1 MAVSPSTGSSRP
13 NCDVVPRIKRARVEE
28 PHFKRTSRDVI
39 ESSTPHRA
47 RRGMSAFTPAPFARG
62 ARETRHARSPRA
74 PRAHRSRVVT
84 ARAGKVDKDGASFV
98 DWLKKEIDL
107 TFNPRTPGA
116 KIAGRCPDTQTQ
128 PSEVSKD
135 AMSEEEDA
143 STLGGDFDLRAFTAA
158 LERAMVEGGDN
169 DEGAMTLTAT
179 KSVSVVQTEVVDDAS
194 MLEEDEDEDDGFEY
208 ELDGASEGPLTGR
221 ELALLCIK
229 KYGKAHDMA
238 IKHVKMGSGMKRWVS
253 LNLYVGHLGQ
263 RSYPQTEAEYLEQL
277 DVIAYLINTWSQADY
292 TRAFF
297 REKPIA
303 RRGLPSRPRV
313 DTCVTLQFAR
323 SPTWDDELGD
333 EFFPY

>member
-1 MAVSPSTGSSRP
+1 MSA
-13 NCDVVPRIKRARVEE
+13 RA
-28 PHFKRTSRDVI
+28 FALSA
-39 ESSTPHRA
+39 SSTATNATRGRCVRDSVRA
-47 RRGMSAFTPAPFARG
+47 RR
-62 ARETRHARSPRA
+62 
-74 PRAHRSRVVT
+74 VV
-84 ARAGKVDKDGASFV
+84 ARAGNAKDEGGNFM
-98 DWLKKEIDL
+98 DWLRKEIDI

-128 PSEVSKD
+128 PSEVSPD
-135 AMSEEEDA
+135 RLSAEDEVVLA
-143 STLGGDFDLRAFTAA
+143 GARDFDVRAFAA
-158 LERAMVEGGDN
+158 ELERAMSEDGDRGR
-169 DEGAMTLTAT
+169 EMTAT
-179 KSVSVVQTEVVDDAS
+179 ATVSSTKSAVMMTEVLETEAS
-194 MLEEDEDEDDGFEY
+194 AVEAEEAGDDGFDYY
-208 ELDGASEGPLTGR
+208 ELDGESEGPLTGR

-263 RSYPQTEAEYLEQL
+263 RSYPQTEEAYLEQL
-277 DVIAYLINTWSQADY
+277 DVISYLINSWNQEDY

-313 DTCVTLQFAR
+313 DTCVTLQFSR

-333 EFFPY
+333 EYFEF

>member
-1 MAVSPSTGSSRP
+1 
-13 NCDVVPRIKRARVEE
+13 
-28 PHFKRTSRDVI
+28 
-39 ESSTPHRA
+39 
-47 RRGMSAFTPAPFARG
+47 MSAFAPAPFAPG
-62 ARETRHARSPRA
+62 ARETRHARAPRA
-74 PRAHRSRVVT
+74 PRAPRSRVVT
-84 ARAGKVDKDGASFV
+84 ARAGKDGASFV

-143 STLGGDFDLRAFTAA
+143 ETLGGDFDLRAFTAQ
-158 LERAMVEGGDN
+158 LERAMLEGGDD

-179 KSVSVVQTEVVDDAS
+179 KSVSVVQTEVVDDVS
-194 MLEEDEDEDDGFEY
+194 MLEEEDDEDGGFEY